1 MGLIVVTLFE
11 ANRIRGCKQNFFKMI
26 FQRAILDFAAK
37 SELDQSDTSFGDV
50 IVLNKRKKWRPCLL
64 WISFCKIMSDF
75 ADKLA
80 FPRPVSAKEKGKHQL
95 YSPFVR

>member
-1 MGLIVVTLFE
+1 MLKELCGILRVIYLMGLIVVTLFE

-50 IVLNKRKKWRPCLL
+50 MVLNKR
-64 WISFCKIMSDF
+64 
-75 ADKLA
+75 
-80 FPRPVSAKEKGKHQL
+80 
-95 YSPFVR
+95 